1 MRITRIVVMEYYG
14 YTLVKFIIGFVIVI
28 THLNLSGKTQLSQMT
43 PVDFIGNFVLG
54 GIIGGVIY
62 SDSIPMH
69 QYVVVLFI
77 GVFLISLLNALSKR
91 IHFFRAVTIGQPIPI
106 IKEGRFLI
114 DAISSKGNKIDIL
127 NVSSQLHA
135 QGIPSFQEVNYA
147 QIEPSGE
154 ITVVC
159 DGAKMPSVI
168 VMKDGKARIAELS
181 SIEKD
186 EAWLACQLKSAGID
200 PHEVFLA
207 EFWNGKVSFILNNG
221 EVKFSL

>member
-69 QYVVVLFI
+69 QYVLVLFI

-91 IHFFRAVTIGQPIPI
+91 IHFFRAVTIGPPIPI

-168 VMKDGKARIAELS
+168 VMKDGKTRIAELS

>member
-1 MRITRIVVMEYYG
+1 MEYYG
-14 YTLVKFIIGFVIVI
+14 YTLIKFIIGFIIVI

-62 SDSIPMH
+62 SDSIPMY
-69 QYVVVLFI
+69 QYVIVLFI

-91 IHFFRAVTIGQPIPI
+91 IHFFRSITIGQPLPI
-106 IKEGRFLI
+106 IKKGRFLI
-114 DAISSKGNKIDIL
+114 DVITSKRNKIDIL

-135 QGIPSFQEVNYA
+135 QGIHSFQEVIYA
-147 QIEPSGE
+147 QIEPNGQ

-168 VMKDGKARIAELS
+168 VMKDGKARNVELNE
-181 SIEKD
+181 IEKD
-186 EAWLACQLKSAGID
+186 EAWLTCKLKDAGID
-200 PHEVFLA
+200 KEEVFLA
-207 EFWNGKVSFILNNG
+207 EFWNGKISFILKNG
-221 EVKFSL
+221 DVKSLK